1 MIVSSLS
8 NTIWSGFG
16 VLFFLV
22 KEFKNLWRRIQP
34 ALPSKQ

>member
-8 NTIWSGFG
+8 NTIWSNFG

-22 KEFKNLWRRIQP
+22 KEQP
-34 ALPSKQ
+34 IMRTYSTGFT